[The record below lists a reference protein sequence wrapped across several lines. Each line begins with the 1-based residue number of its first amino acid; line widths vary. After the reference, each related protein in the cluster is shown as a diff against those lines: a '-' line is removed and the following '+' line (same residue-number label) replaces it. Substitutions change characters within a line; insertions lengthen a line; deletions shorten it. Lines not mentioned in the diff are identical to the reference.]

1 MEYREYQAD
10 YYQNRQNLENM
21 SMQLLYQNALCNN
34 LKELQAQNSGVHGN
48 APEYL
53 EQYGG
58 ITPGYERTPEVKPLT
73 NIQEQTS
80 HYQNITQQRGQQ
92 STTGYNLTL
101 LVAEHM
107 HKQGCGITTTGQGNT
122 AHYVKGNPHT
132 PRGFVSQISYKLKAS

>member
-1 MEYREYQAD
+1 MRNLMTISGSCQGSLYANHSRSYKEGGHKEIDWQELAPPQWEHLLLHNQKQTTQRGLMKYREYQAD

-58 ITPGYERTPEVKPLT
+58 IAPGYKRTPEVKPLT
-73 NIQEQTS
+73 NIQEQTK
-80 HYQNITQQRGQQ
+80 IGR
-92 STTGYNLTL
+92 
-101 LVAEHM
+101 
-107 HKQGCGITTTGQGNT
+107 
-122 AHYVKGNPHT
+122 AHV
-132 PRGFVSQISYKLKAS
+132 